1 MIRRLE
7 RAHGCS
13 GNGRYFLVRELVPPA
28 HHKHLALFFRQTGQ
42 RLEQFPLGGRTI
54 EIWIGQNPAF
64 QFCVYALEAQ
74 GGAHPLPAQPVERFI
89 GGDAPDPGIKAGF
102 SPEGGKGVP
111 YLNID
116 VLQDVVEHAEAQ
128 PAETQTEAQPAEA
141 AATYADGTT
150 LRIAAG
156 YNSRA
161 NALTFEADKAGEGVT
176 LADGKTYHTGDLK
189 PTWVEVENLLKI
201 KIEDKF
207 TGAGSAT
214 KEFDYWKERLDE
226 VDLVVGG
233 ASQLS
238 EYGEEGAIV
247 NLADHLDEMPNF
259 KAYLDANPIVRLSP
273 PSISPICPPP
283 ARSRWRS

>member
-1 MIRRLE
+1 MKQTKTLLAWLLVAIMILSV
-7 RAHGCS
+7 GCT
-13 GNGRYFLVRELVPPA
+13 
-28 HHKHLALFFRQTGQ
+28 K
-42 RLEQFPLGGRTI
+42 
-54 EIWIGQNPAF
+54 
-64 QFCVYALEAQ
+64 
-74 GGAHPLPAQPVERFI
+74 
-89 GGDAPDPGIKAGF
+89 K
-102 SPEGGKGVP
+102 
-111 YLNID
+111 ID
-116 VLQDVVEHAEAQ
+116 VTENTQPTEAPAKTETKPAEGQTDAQ
-128 PAETQTEAQPAEA
+128 PAAEPAKELV
-141 AATYADGTT
+141 YADGTT

-207 TGAGSAT
+207 TGAGSAA

-238 EYGEEGAIV
+238 EYGEEGTIV
-247 NLADHLDEMPNF
+247 NLAEYLDQMPSF
-259 KAYLDANPIVRLSP
+259 KAYLDANPIDRKSVV
-273 PSISPICPPP
+273 
-283 ARSRWRS
+283 